1 MNKKIY
7 FNNNFVEFV
16 ELASQSTQNQL
27 IEFDKNSTS
36 AFEIF
41 LTTQFLN
48 EKNVKNYTMLA
59 LNFENVLDYF
69 KNAHYYIEAA
79 GGLIEKNNS
88 FLFIKRLGKWDLP
101 KGKIEKNEA
110 IEEAAIRECE
120 EECNIDELIIEK
132 TLPSTFHIYPY
143 KKSYALKQT
152 YWYRMISTSSKLLA
166 PQLKE
171 QITEV
176 IWFTKQ
182 NIKNEVLKN
191 TYLTIKDV
199 LTEINH
205 D

>member
-7 FNNNFVEFV
+7 FNNNFIEFV
-16 ELASQSTQNQL
+16 EVAGQSTQNQL

-41 LTTQFLN
+41 ITTQFLT
-48 EKNVKNYTMLA
+48 EKNVKNYLMLVF
-59 LNFENVLDYF
+59 NFKNVLDYF

-88 FLFIKRLGKWDLP
+88 FLFIKRIGKWDLP

-110 IEEAAIRECE
+110 IEAAAIRECE
-120 EECNIDELIIEK
+120 EECNIDELTIEK
-132 TLPSTFHIYPY
+132 QLPSTFHIYPH
-143 KKSYALKQT
+143 KNSFALKQT
-152 YWYRMISTSSKLLA
+152 YWFKMNSTSSKSLA

-176 IWFTKQ
+176 VWFTKQ
-182 NIKNEVLKN
+182 EIKKEVLKN
-191 TYLTIKDV
+191 TYLTIEDV
-199 LTEINH
+199 LTEIRH